1 MSDKVHPTVVDFR
14 NFPILPKKYRNEKT
28 WLHVVGIA
36 YPGPKGSAV
45 AVHVEDSKD
54 EKIYHLLVEIDTA
67 KYMLANDGLRFKIK
81 IHQLEDGLYQLEVR
95 EIQPKETK

>member
-1 MSDKVHPTVVDFR
+1 M
-14 NFPILPKKYRNEKT
+14 
-28 WLHVVGIA
+28 
-36 YPGPKGSAV
+36 
-45 AVHVEDSKD
+45 HVEDSKD